1 MESKHGNVQY
11 ELWEQVGS
19 SREVLG
25 RLSILQQKDR
35 VVYKV
40 YVPDIGNASVSNC
53 MNPDKLIE
61 WLSLSADVSPERHTE
76 LSREVRQSLGMR
88 IRKAT

>member
-1 MESKHGNVQY
+1 MGMFSTSFGSKWAAVVKYWAAFQFY
-11 ELWEQVGS
+11 SRRIVS
-19 SREVLG
+19 S
-25 RLSILQQKDR
+25 I
-35 VVYKV
+35 KV

>member
-1 MESKHGNVQY
+1 
-11 ELWEQVGS
+11 
-19 SREVLG
+19 
-25 RLSILQQKDR
+25 
-35 VVYKV
+35 
-40 YVPDIGNASVSNC
+40 